1 VPTPFHPKADEYFAI
16 RSGQLKVVLDD
27 KEHLV
32 GPGTDISS
40 LSASVATGG
49 EQGQWTVVSFNMRS
63 INAFT
68 D

>member
-1 VPTPFHPKADEYFAI
+1 M
-16 RSGQLKVVLDD
+16 LDD

-49 EQGQWTVVSFNMRS
+49 EQGQWTMVSFNKRS